1 MTQSLARTLLRF
13 AAPEGH
19 RRVCASP
26 YRDGPRH
33 AVCRRDI
40 HDFAPRLRDLGDRK
54 LYTIEKPASYPELS
68 ALIGGTIN
76 VRQISEHWEDLLRL
90 TASLRLGTVTASL
103 MLRKL
108 ASYPRQNGLAW
119 VLREVGRIEKTL
131 FVTEA
136 LAAGDVAIPPTI
148 RDAVLARAARLAPA
162 ALTLLEAVAI
172 APPQA
177 ELWLLDALAGGA
189 LDQLDACLSSG
200 ILTSTGAAVRFRHEL
215 ARLAIEKKI
224 SPPNRHAPC
233 LAYNNAVVA

>member
-1 MTQSLARTLLRF
+1 MALMRELAREHGATLLFEDAHWADEATLDVLRF
-13 AAPEGH
+13 LTSRIETLP
-19 RRVCASP
+19 VLVLVT
-26 YRDGPRH
+26 YRDDLDRAHPMRILLGELPAGRSVARLRLEPLSQEAVVQLAGPRGVD
-33 AVCRRDI
+33 ASE
-40 HDFAPRLRDLGDRK
+40 LYRK
-54 LYTIEKPASYPELS
+54 
-68 ALIGGTIN
+68 
-76 VRQISEHWEDLLRL
+76 
-90 TASLRLGTVTASL
+90 TAGN
-103 MLRKL
+103 
-108 ASYPRQNGLAW
+108 PF
-119 VLREVGRIEKTL
+119 

-200 ILTSTGAAVRFRHEL
+200 ILAPAGAAVRFRHEL